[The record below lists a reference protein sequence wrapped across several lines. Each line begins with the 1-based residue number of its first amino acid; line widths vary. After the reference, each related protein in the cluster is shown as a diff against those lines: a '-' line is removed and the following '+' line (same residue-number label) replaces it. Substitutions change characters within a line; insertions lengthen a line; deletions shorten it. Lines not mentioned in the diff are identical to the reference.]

1 MIFFIGK
8 KNVEKPIAKQAVTD
22 LKLGLI
28 HDATYRQRLIKAWKQ
43 NQVRNCLDGISFDVE
58 APMFT
63 YELKDSYAK
72 LIEETAAE
80 FRNMSLGKW

>member
-1 MIFFIGK
+1 M
-8 KNVEKPIAKQAVTD
+8 AVTS
-22 LKLGLI
+22 LKLEWI
-28 HDATYRQRLIKAWKQ
+28 HDPAYRQRLIQDWKQ
-43 NQVRNCLDGISFDVE
+43 YQIENCYDGISFDVE

-80 FRNMSLGKW
+80 FRNMSLGEW